1 MWRLPRS
8 GVGSLADVPLLVLDH
23 PVAAHHI
30 TVLRDEHTPSTQF
43 RRTVQELAVLLAVEA
58 TRSLSTHAVTVHT
71 PTGLDAV
78 GARLVAPGP
87 LLVPVLRA
95 GLGLLDGFLS
105 VLPEAE
111 VGMVG
116 LRRDEETYEPAL
128 YAEKLPADLL
138 GRDVFVLDPMLAT
151 GGSMAFTCG
160 LLAARGAR
168 QITAVC
174 VIAAPEGVAKAEV
187 AFPAIRI
194 ITAALDPGLNERAF
208 IVPGLG
214 DAGDRLFGQSTSA

>member
-1 MWRLPRS
+1 
-8 GVGSLADVPLLVLDH
+8 VSLTVLEH

-30 TVLRDEHTPSTQF
+30 TVLRDERTPSAQF

-58 TRSLSTHAVTVHT
+58 TRTLRTEPLTVRT
-71 PTGLDAV
+71 PTGLEAEGV
-78 GARLVAPGP
+78 RLSAPGP
-87 LLVPVLRA
+87 LLVPILRA

-128 YAEKLPADLL
+128 YAEKLPAQLR

-151 GGSMAFTCG
+151 GGSLAFTCG
-160 LLAARGAR
+160 LLVARGAER
-168 QITAVC
+168 ITAVS
-174 VIAAPEGVAKAEV
+174 VISAPEGVARAEA
-187 AFPAIRI
+187 AFKGLRV
-194 ITAALDPGLNERAF
+194 ITAAHDPGLNERAF

-214 DAGDRLFGQSTSA
+214 DAGDRLFGQSTSG